1 MLFLG
6 DYVDRG
12 IFGLECVM
20 LLLAIKINFPKK
32 FIGKYQSFT
41 CANISKLR
49 NLGYKKKFTNIEKG
63 ISKFSNLVRV
73 DQTGYDFTY
82 DENGNSIRIEL
93 KMGKNLFF
101 KKKDIHATKKFKV
114 KSFLSETKT
123 VEDFKQ
129 IKTFDYM
136 MVIDLTARRVVLVED
151 ETARS
156 LYQDGADGAMIELKL
171 GDYYQCEIGEVNAIL
186 PPTNLSE
193 GINQAIE
200 SFLDFWYVPIGELS
214 TGSPKP
220 PESVPY

>member
-1 MLFLG
+1 MNLIDHLESQ
-6 DYVDRG
+6 VDWNKV
-12 IFGLECVM
+12 FGVVDSLYSD
-20 LLLAIKINFPKK
+20 AGFSSNADNFARA
-32 FIGKYQSFT
+32 T
-41 CANISKLR
+41 AV
-49 NLGYKKKFTNIEKG
+49 EKG

-73 DQTGYDFTY
+73 DQTGYDFIY
-82 DENGNSIRIEL
+82 DQDGEFIRIEL

-101 KKKDIHATKKFKV
+101 KKKDVNATKKFKV

-123 VEDFKQ
+123 VEDFKG

-151 ETARS
+151 EKARS

-200 SFLDFWYVPIGELS
+200 SFLDF
-214 TGSPKP
+214 
-220 PESVPY
+220 